1 LQFLYQKLFGL
12 DYFDNPE
19 ERLLRLLQNNQCIPT
34 GYVDLDKHLNGGLN
48 RKEMTVFSA
57 NSGVGKSITMSNLA
71 SNFLSQGLNVC
82 YISLEL
88 SEDVVAKRFDSIMTG
103 VGQSEIFKNIT
114 KISVLVQEMCKKMGR
129 LIIKRMPESTT
140 NSNHIRAYL
149 KEYERMYG
157 HIPDVLCV
165 DYMDIMTS
173 NNKISAENLFVK
185 DKYIAEEL
193 RSIAND
199 FNLVLI
205 TASQQNRSGMQVKNE
220 ELSQGQVAG
229 GISKVNTADNW
240 ISIIQTP
247 QMKAAGEYMLK
258 FLKTRSSG
266 GVGMI
271 VPLRWDSISLKISN
285 IDEDDAQQMM
295 NLRRKDIEKYE
306 QDFGIA
312 QIEQELGNKPKPI
325 VSLSSNSSKSQ
336 NTLESKDSI
345 LSRFKN

>member
-1 LQFLYQKLFGL
+1 
-12 DYFDNPE
+12 
-19 ERLLRLLQNNQCIPT
+19 
-34 GYVDLDKHLNGGLN
+34 
-48 RKEMTVFSA
+48 M
-57 NSGVGKSITMSNLA
+57 
-71 SNFLSQGLNVC
+71 
-82 YISLEL
+82 EL

-103 VGQSEIFKNIT
+103 VGQSDIFSNIT
-114 KISVLVQEMCKKMGR
+114 KIAVLVQELSTKMGR
-129 LIIKRMPESTT
+129 FTITRMPESTT
-140 NSNHIRAYL
+140 NANHIRAYL

-157 HIPDVLCV
+157 HVPDVLCV

-199 FNLVLI
+199 FDLVLI
-205 TASQQNRSGMQVKNE
+205 TASQQNRSGMQVKND
-220 ELSQGQVAG
+220 ELSQASVAG

-271 VPLRWDSISLKISN
+271 IPLRWDSVSLKIMN
-285 IDEDDAQQMM
+285 IDESEAQIMIKM
-295 NLRRKDIEKYE
+295 RKSDIENTIG
-306 QDFGIA
+306 DFEKEYLKQTTNA
-312 QIEQELGNKPKPI
+312 PQ
-325 VSLSSNSSKSQ
+325 Q
-336 NTLESKDSI
+336 NTTQQIKKTKNLLNMFKD
-345 LSRFKN
+345 

>member
-1 LQFLYQKLFGL
+1 VKPSRYHCQKQSGL

-19 ERLLRLLQNNQCIPT
+19 ERLLRLLQNNQCIST
-34 GYVDLDKHLNGGLN
+34 GYTDLDKHLNGGLN

-71 SNFLSQGLNVC
+71 ANFLGKGLNVC

-103 VGQSEIFKNIT
+103 VGQSEIFKNVT
-114 KISVLVQEMCKKMGR
+114 KISVLVKEMCKKMGR

-140 NSNHIRAYL
+140 NANHIRAYL

-193 RSIAND
+193 RAIAND
-199 FNLVLI
+199 FDLVLI
-205 TASQQNRSGMQVKNE
+205 TASQQNRSGMQVKNDD
-220 ELSQGQVAG
+220 LSQGQVAG

-271 VPLRWDSISLKISN
+271 VPLRWCSISLRVSN
-285 IDEDDAQQMM
+285 IDEAEAQQMIS
-295 NLRRKDIEKYE
+295 LRKRDVEKYE
-306 QDFGIA
+306 QETGLDQLAKEVNGQATQPVASITT
-312 QIEQELGNKPKPI
+312 KPK
-325 VSLSSNSSKSQ
+325 
-336 NTLESKDSI
+336 SKDDI
-345 LSRFKN
+345 LSLFKN

>member
-1 LQFLYQKLFGL
+1 M
-12 DYFDNPE
+12 
-19 ERLLRLLQNNQCIPT
+19 
-34 GYVDLDKHLNGGLN
+34 DLDKHLNGGLN

-57 NSGVGKSITMSNLA
+57 NSGVGKSITMSNL
-71 SNFLSQGLNVC
+71 SFNFLKQGLNVC

-88 SEDVVAKRFDSIMTG
+88 SEEVVAKRFDSIMTG
-103 VGQSEIFKNIT
+103 VGQSEIFKNVSRVAI
-114 KISVLVQEMCKKMGR
+114 LVQEMCRKMGR

-140 NSNHIRAYL
+140 NANHIRAYL

-199 FNLVLI
+199 FDLVLI

-220 ELSQGQVAG
+220 ELGQSAVAG

-271 VPLRWDSISLKISN
+271 IPLRWCPISLRVSDI
-285 IDEDDAQQMM
+285 EEAEAQQMI
-295 NLRRKDIEKYE
+295 NARRRDIEKYE
-306 QDFGIA
+306 QDTGLDKLA
-312 QIEQELGNKPKPI
+312 EELNGAPPKPVATI
-325 VSLSSNSSKSQ
+325 TTSKQ
-336 NTLESKDSI
+336 KSKDDI
-345 LSRFKN
+345 LSLFKN

>member
-1 LQFLYQKLFGL
+1 MA
-12 DYFDNPE
+12 
-19 ERLLRLLQNNQCIPT
+19 
-34 GYVDLDKHLNGGLN
+34 GLN

-57 NSGVGKSITMSNLA
+57 NSGVGKSVTMSNLA
-71 SNFLSQGLNVC
+71 ANFLHQGLNVA

-103 VGQSEIFKNIT
+103 VGQSDIFSNIT
-114 KISVLVQEMCKKMGR
+114 KIAVLVQELSTKMGR
-129 LIIKRMPESTT
+129 FTITRMPESTT
-140 NSNHIRAYL
+140 NANHIRAYL

-157 HIPDVLCV
+157 HVPDVLCV

-199 FNLVLI
+199 FDLVLI
-205 TASQQNRSGMQVKNE
+205 TASQQNRSGMQVKND
-220 ELSQGQVAG
+220 ELSQASVAG

-271 VPLRWDSISLKISN
+271 IPLRWDSVSLKIMN
-285 IDEDDAQQMM
+285 IDESEAQIMIKM
-295 NLRRKDIEKYE
+295 RKSDIENTIG
-306 QDFGIA
+306 DFEKEYLKQTTNA
-312 QIEQELGNKPKPI
+312 PQ
-325 VSLSSNSSKSQ
+325 Q
-336 NTLESKDSI
+336 NTTQQIKKTKNLLNMFKD
-345 LSRFKN
+345 